1 MINLTNKIA
10 VVTGG
15 TRGIG
20 KAISLALAE
29 NGAHVYALYARD
41 RKSAEALEEEARQA
55 DIKIT
60 AIRGDL
66 SHDDTY
72 QKAVE
77 QLNEACEKI
86 DILVHAAATGVHK
99 EAMKLSDKHMQWT
112 FKTNFFAIHQL
123 THELIGKMQKGGR
136 IIGVTSPGGV
146 RAIPHYTAV
155 GASKGALESLFR
167 HYAQELAPEGII
179 VNLVCPGMVMTDA
192 AKAFPELEKRLNM
205 TLEYTPTGELTRP
218 DQVASV
224 VLFLC
229 SEPAAQIVGQTL
241 VIDGGKG
248 LMA

>member
-41 RKSAEALEEEARQA
+41 RKSAEALEEEAKRLA
-55 DIKIT
+55 VKIT
-60 AIRGDL
+60 TIRGDL
-66 SHDDTY
+66 SHDETFQKTVGQLKDACDT
-72 QKAVE
+72 
-77 QLNEACEKI
+77 I
-86 DILVHAAATGVHK
+86 DILVHAAASGVHR
-99 EAMKLSDKHMQWT
+99 EAMKLSDKHLHWT
-112 FKTNFFAIHQL
+112 FEINFFAIHKL
-123 THELIGKMQKGGR
+123 IHELIGKMRKGGR
-136 IIGVTSPGGV
+136 IIGITSPGGV

-167 HYAQELAPEGII
+167 HYAQELAPKGII

-192 AKAFPELEKRLNM
+192 AKAFPELEKRLRM

-218 DQVASV
+218 DQVASL

-229 SEPAAQIVGQTL
+229 SKPASQIVGQTI